1 MTLGRKTRVNRNS
14 EIRIGSSRNSFQTI
28 ILYLSGTQDFS
39 RSLVYRTS
47 DFAPSPR
54 RQIKT
59 TALSRDFYLAGHMTT
74 ELNFQRLSK
83 GFRNVVLGRRYE
95 DLRGLF
101 KGKNA
106 LISGSKNETNETLF
120 QVFGLSHFLEF
131 SADVIGE
138 SSYFVASPA
147 LEVSRSFF
155 QSPAS
160 RSARE
165 PTRFRYL
172 LARVS

>member
-59 TALSRDFYLAGHMTT
+59 TALSRDFYLAGAGGIEPTLT
-74 ELNFQRLSK
+74 VLET
-83 GFRNVVLGRRYE
+83 VVLPLY
-95 DLRGLF
+95 D
-101 KGKNA
+101 A
-106 LISGSKNETNETLF
+106 P
-120 QVFGLSHFLEF
+120 V
-131 SADVIGE
+131 VI
-138 SSYFVASPA
+138 
-147 LEVSRSFF
+147 
-155 QSPAS
+155 
-160 RSARE
+160 
-165 PTRFRYL
+165 
-172 LARVS
+172 